1 MPGAVKRQF
10 CSVTKNDFETYI
22 SSASVIIKS
31 KNRPVTCFY
40 PKGTVTTVQ
49 STGIPILTTACSA
62 NKSEPSPVLMALGI
76 PKKIAQG
83 GLRITLGEDN
93 TKEEMD
99 YTVYCIK
106 KAVQQLRENN
116 PLYSRFSE
124 YNLHHW
130 SNG

>member
-49 STGIPILTTACSA
+49 STGIPILTIDT
-62 NKSEPSPVLMALGI
+62 NKLITIGTILQRPFCTSQMFI
-76 PKKIAQG
+76 QG
-83 GLRITLGEDN
+83 DGFFKVTDLLCLSLSI
-93 TKEEMD
+93 
-99 YTVYCIK
+99 
-106 KAVQQLRENN
+106 
-116 PLYSRFSE
+116 
-124 YNLHHW
+124 
-130 SNG
+130 